1 VPTSSAQPIQRV
13 VNDASAELR
22 QVALQMFAENGYT
35 GTSLQQ
41 IADAAGYSKSSVLY
55 HFRSKE
61 ALFEAALAPAVAELD
76 QFLDSIVEK
85 LTSDVRRDEFVVD
98 FVDLLLEHRLAA
110 HIIIN
115 QGQTLSDIP
124 IIDQA
129 RGLIERIGES
139 FMSGLPTTKQ
149 RIRLGVALA
158 GAAYILVAST
168 PTLLEGEDIVEV
180 REALIDVVTELI
192 TPLSEVRR
200 PPTGMSPP
208 N

>member
-1 VPTSSAQPIQRV
+1 VPTPQPIARPQTDV
-13 VNDASAELR
+13 AAELR
-22 QVALQMFAENGYT
+22 SIALAMFAEHGYT

-61 ALFEAALAPAVAELD
+61 ALFEEALAPSVAELEE
-76 QFLDSIVEK
+76 FLDSIVEK
-85 LTSDVRRDEFVVD
+85 ATSGDSRAQFTAD
-98 FVDLLLEHRLAA
+98 FVDLLLDHRLAA

-124 IIDQA
+124 TVDRA
-129 RGLIERIGES
+129 RGLIDRIGES

-158 GAAYILVAST
+158 GAAYVMVASR
-168 PTLLEGEDIVEV
+168 PSAAEIDDIDEV
-180 REALIDVVTELI
+180 REALIDVVGELI
-192 TPLSEVRR
+192 TPLS
-200 PPTGMSPP
+200 S
-208 N
+208 

>member
-1 VPTSSAQPIQRV
+1 MPTPQPIARPQTDV
-13 VNDASAELR
+13 AAELR
-22 QVALQMFAENGYT
+22 SIALAMFAEHGYT

-61 ALFEAALAPAVAELD
+61 GLFEEALAPSVAELEE
-76 QFLDSIVEK
+76 FLDSIVEK
-85 LTSDVRRDEFVVD
+85 ATSGDSRAQFTAD
-98 FVDLLLEHRLAA
+98 FVDLLLDHRLAA

-124 IIDQA
+124 TVDRA
-129 RGLIERIGES
+129 RGLIDRIGES

-158 GAAYILVAST
+158 GAAYVMVASR
-168 PTLLEGEDIVEV
+168 PSAAEIDDIDEV
-180 REALIDVVTELI
+180 REALIDVVGELI
-192 TPLSEVRR
+192 TPLS
-200 PPTGMSPP
+200 S
-208 N
+208 

>member
-1 VPTSSAQPIQRV
+1 VPTPQPIARPQTDV
-13 VNDASAELR
+13 AAELR
-22 QVALQMFAENGYT
+22 SIALAMFAEHGYT

-61 ALFEAALAPAVAELD
+61 ALFEEALAPSVAELEE
-76 QFLDSIVEK
+76 FLDSIVEK
-85 LTSDVRRDEFVVD
+85 ATSGDSRAQFTAD
-98 FVDLLLEHRLAA
+98 FVDLLLDHRLAA

-124 IIDQA
+124 TVDRA
-129 RGLIERIGES
+129 RGLIDRIGES

-158 GAAYILVAST
+158 GAAYVMVASR
-168 PTLLEGEDIVEV
+168 PSAAEIDDIDEV
-180 REALIDVVTELI
+180 REALIDVVGELI
-192 TPLSEVRR
+192 IPLS
-200 PPTGMSPP
+200 S
-208 N
+208 

>member
-1 VPTSSAQPIQRV
+1 MPASTVQPLPRV
-13 VNDASAELR
+13 THDAGAELR
-22 QVALQMFAENGYT
+22 QVALQMFAENGYA

-61 ALFEAALAPAVAELD
+61 ALFEAALSPAVSELG
-76 QFLDSIVEK
+76 QFLDAIVEK
-85 LTSDVRRDEFVVD
+85 ITSDDRRDGFVVD
-98 FVDLLLEHRLAA
+98 FVDLLLVHRLAA

-124 IIDQA
+124 IIDEA
-129 RGLIERIGES
+129 RGFIERIGES

-158 GAAYILVAST
+158 GAAYILVASS
-168 PTLLEGEDIVEV
+168 PTLPEGEDIDEV

-192 TPLSEVRR
+192 TPLSASERR
-200 PPTGMSPP
+200 P
-208 N
+208 

>member
-1 VPTSSAQPIQRV
+1 MPSNQPITRPQTDV
-13 VNDASAELR
+13 AAELR
-22 QVALQMFAENGYT
+22 SIALEMFAEHGYT

-61 ALFEAALAPAVAELD
+61 ALFEEALAPSVAELEE
-76 QFLDSIVEK
+76 FLESIVEK
-85 LTSDVRRDEFVVD
+85 ATSGDSRAQFTAD
-98 FVDLLLEHRLAA
+98 FVDLLLDHRLAA

-124 IIDQA
+124 TVDRA
-129 RGLIERIGES
+129 RGLIDRIGES

-158 GAAYILVAST
+158 GAAYVMVASR
-168 PTLLEGEDIVEV
+168 PSAAEIDDIDEV
-180 REALIDVVTELI
+180 REALIDVVGELI
-192 TPLSEVRR
+192 TPLS
-200 PPTGMSPP
+200 

>member
-1 VPTSSAQPIQRV
+1 MPTPQPITRPQTDV
-13 VNDASAELR
+13 AAELR
-22 QVALQMFAENGYT
+22 SIALEMFAEHGYT

-61 ALFEAALAPAVAELD
+61 ALFEEALAPSVAELEE
-76 QFLDSIVEK
+76 FLDSIVEK
-85 LTSDVRRDEFVVD
+85 ATSGDSRAQFTAD
-98 FVDLLLEHRLAA
+98 FVDLLLDHRLAA

-124 IIDQA
+124 TVDRA
-129 RGLIERIGES
+129 RGLIDRIGES

-158 GAAYILVAST
+158 GAAYVMVASRPSAT
-168 PTLLEGEDIVEV
+168 EIDDIDEV
-180 REALIDVVTELI
+180 REALIDVVGELI
-192 TPLSEVRR
+192 TPLS
-200 PPTGMSPP
+200 

>member
-1 VPTSSAQPIQRV
+1 VPSNHPIARPQTDV
-13 VNDASAELR
+13 AAELR
-22 QVALQMFAENGYT
+22 SIALAMFAEHGYT

-61 ALFEAALAPAVAELD
+61 ALFEEALAPSVAELEE
-76 QFLDSIVEK
+76 FLDSIVEK
-85 LTSDVRRDEFVVD
+85 ATSGDSRAQFTAD
-98 FVDLLLEHRLAA
+98 FVDLLLDHRLAA

-124 IIDQA
+124 TVDRA
-129 RGLIERIGES
+129 SGLIDRIGES

-158 GAAYILVAST
+158 GAAYVMVASRPSAT
-168 PTLLEGEDIVEV
+168 DIDDIDEV
-180 REALIDVVTELI
+180 REALIDVVGELI
-192 TPLSEVRR
+192 TPLS
-200 PPTGMSPP
+200 T
-208 N
+208 

>member
-1 VPTSSAQPIQRV
+1 VPSTPPTPVQRV
-13 VNDASAELR
+13 QIDAGAELR
-22 QVALQMFAENGYT
+22 LVALEMFAENGYS

-61 ALFEAALAPAVAELD
+61 ALFEAALTPAVAELD
-76 QFLDSIVEK
+76 LFLESIVEK
-85 LTSDVRRDEFVVD
+85 LTNDEHRSGFVEE
-98 FVDLLLEHRLAA
+98 FIDLLLEHRLAA

-129 RGLIERIGES
+129 TGLIGRIGES
-139 FMSGLPTTKQ
+139 FMSGLPTTQQ

-158 GAAYILVAST
+158 GAAYVMVALRPSAVE
-168 PTLLEGEDIVEV
+168 LDDLDEV

-192 TPLSEVRR
+192 TPL
-200 PPTGMSPP
+200 
-208 N
+208 

>member
-1 VPTSSAQPIQRV
+1 VPTPQPITRPQTDV
-13 VNDASAELR
+13 AAELR
-22 QVALQMFAENGYT
+22 SIALAMFAEHGYT

-61 ALFEAALAPAVAELD
+61 ALFEEALAPSVAELEE
-76 QFLDSIVEK
+76 FLDSIVEK
-85 LTSDVRRDEFVVD
+85 ATSGDSRTQFTAD
-98 FVDLLLEHRLAA
+98 FVDLLLDHRLAA

-124 IIDQA
+124 TVDRA
-129 RGLIERIGES
+129 RGLIDRIGES

-158 GAAYILVAST
+158 GAAYVMVASR
-168 PTLLEGEDIVEV
+168 PSAAEIDDIDEV
-180 REALIDVVTELI
+180 REALIDVVGELI
-192 TPLSEVRR
+192 TPLS
-200 PPTGMSPP
+200 S
-208 N
+208 

>member
-1 VPTSSAQPIQRV
+1 VPTPQPIARPQTDV
-13 VNDASAELR
+13 AAELR
-22 QVALQMFAENGYT
+22 SIALAMFAEHGYT

-61 ALFEAALAPAVAELD
+61 GLFEEALAPSVAELEE
-76 QFLDSIVEK
+76 FLDSIVEK
-85 LTSDVRRDEFVVD
+85 ATSGDSRAQFTAD
-98 FVDLLLEHRLAA
+98 FVDLLLDHRLAA

-124 IIDQA
+124 TVDRA
-129 RGLIERIGES
+129 RGLIDRIGES

-158 GAAYILVAST
+158 GAAYVMVASR
-168 PTLLEGEDIVEV
+168 PSAAEIDDIDEV
-180 REALIDVVTELI
+180 REALIDVVGELI
-192 TPLSEVRR
+192 TPLS
-200 PPTGMSPP
+200 S
-208 N
+208 

>member
-1 VPTSSAQPIQRV
+1 VPSPHPITRPQTDV
-13 VNDASAELR
+13 AAELR
-22 QVALQMFAENGYT
+22 AIALEMFAENGYT

-61 ALFEAALAPAVAELD
+61 ALFEEALAPSVAELEG
-76 QFLDSIVEK
+76 FLGSIVEK
-85 LTSDVRRDEFVVD
+85 ATSDDLRGQFTAD

-124 IIDQA
+124 TVDRARTLID
-129 RGLIERIGES
+129 RIGES

-158 GAAYILVAST
+158 GAAYVMVASRPSAT
-168 PTLLEGEDIVEV
+168 EIDDIDEV
-180 REALIDVVTELI
+180 REALIDVVGELI
-192 TPLSEVRR
+192 TPLSV
-200 PPTGMSPP
+200 
-208 N
+208 